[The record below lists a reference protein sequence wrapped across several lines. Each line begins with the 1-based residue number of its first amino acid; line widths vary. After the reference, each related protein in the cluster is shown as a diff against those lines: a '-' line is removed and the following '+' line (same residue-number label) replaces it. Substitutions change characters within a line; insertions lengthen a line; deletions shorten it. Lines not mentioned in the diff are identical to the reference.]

1 MYLQAVKYSSVD
13 SFFQLIEVLVVFL
26 IVLGLTYLTTK
37 WIASYQKGQ
46 SSNHNL
52 QVIETLKVTNNKYV
66 QIVKAADEYLVI
78 AIGKDE
84 ITLLTKLS
92 EDQIPVT
99 LTESGQKAVTKDSFQ
114 HILEDI
120 RKRIPKK

>member
-37 WIASYQKGQ
+37 WIASYQKGK

-52 QVIETLKVTNNKYV
+52 QIVETLKVTSNKYI

-92 EDQIPVT
+92 EDQIPAA
-99 LTESGQKAVTKDSFQ
+99 LTETGQNVVAKESFQ

-120 RKRIPKK
+120 RKRIPQK

>member
-46 SSNHNL
+46 RSNHNL
-52 QVIETLKVTNNKYV
+52 QIVETLKVTSNKYI

-92 EDQIPVT
+92 EDQIPAA
-99 LTESGQKAVTKDSFQ
+99 LTETGQNVVAKESFQ

>member
-52 QVIETLKVTNNKYV
+52 QIVETLKVTSNKYI

-92 EDQIPVT
+92 EDQIPT
-99 LTESGQKAVTKDSFQ
+99 ALTETGQNVVAKESFQ